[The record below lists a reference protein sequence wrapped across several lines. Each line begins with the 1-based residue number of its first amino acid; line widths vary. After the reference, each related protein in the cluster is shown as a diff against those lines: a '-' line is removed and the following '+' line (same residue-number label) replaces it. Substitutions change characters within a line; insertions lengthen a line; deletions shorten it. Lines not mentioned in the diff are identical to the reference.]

1 MATSGGLLAGRLALV
16 TGGGSGIGRA
26 VCSVFAREGAVL
38 AVADKNKSSAEQT
51 VLSLPDPAQHT
62 AYGTNVASASEVSK
76 LLQEVEDKYRQV
88 PSAAVHAAGINKD
101 NFLLKLEEQ
110 AFDDVINV
118 NLKGTF
124 LVNQALARAMVK
136 SQVKDGSIVNISS
149 IVGKN
154 GNIGQA
160 NYAASKAGVIG
171 FTKTAA
177 RELARYGIRVNVVLP
192 GFIETPMTASVP
204 EDVTQKIVA
213 MIGLRRMGTPEEIAE
228 VCAFLASARSSYI
241 TGAVIDVNGGLNF

>member
-1 MATSGGLLAGRLALV
+1 MATSSGLLAGRLALV

-26 VCSVFAREGAVL
+26 VCSIFAREGAIL
-38 AVADKNKSSAEQT
+38 AVADRNKSGAEQT
-51 VLSLPDPAQHT
+51 VSSLPDSSQHT
-62 AYGTNVASASEVSK
+62 AYETNVASATEVSK
-76 LLQEVEDKYRQV
+76 LLQDIESKYKQV
-88 PSAAVHAAGINKD
+88 PSVAVHAAGINKD
-101 NFLLKLEEQ
+101 NFLLKLDEQ
-110 AFDDVINV
+110 TFDDVVNV

-136 SQVKDGSIVNISS
+136 WQVQDGSIVNISS

-154 GNIGQA
+154 GNLGQA

-177 RELARYGIRVNVVLP
+177 KELARYKIRVNVILP
-192 GFIETPMTASVP
+192 GFIETPMTAGVP
-204 EDVTQKIVA
+204 ENVTQMIVD
-213 MIGLRRMGTPEEIAE
+213 MIPLRRMGTPEEIAE
-228 VCAFLASARSSYI
+228 VCAFLASTRSSYI

>member
-1 MATSGGLLAGRLALV
+1 MATAAGILAGRLALV

-26 VCSVFAREGAVL
+26 VCSVFAREGAIL
-38 AVADKNKSSAEQT
+38 AVADKNKSGAEQT
-51 VLSLPDPAQHT
+51 VLSLPNSTQHT
-62 AYGTNVASASEVSK
+62 AYETNVASATEVSQ
-76 LLQEVEDKYRQV
+76 LLQDIEDKYKQV
-88 PSAAVHAAGINKD
+88 PSVAVHAAGINKD
-101 NFLLKLEEQ
+101 NFLLKLDEQ
-110 AFDDVINV
+110 TFDDVVNV

-136 SQVKDGSIVNISS
+136 SQVQGGSIVNISS

-154 GNIGQA
+154 GNLGQA

-177 RELARYGIRVNVVLP
+177 KELARYNIRVNVILP
-192 GFIETPMTASVP
+192 GFIETPMTAGVP
-204 EDVTQKIVA
+204 DNVTQMIVA
-213 MIGLRRMGTPEEIAE
+213 MIPLRRMGAPEEVAE